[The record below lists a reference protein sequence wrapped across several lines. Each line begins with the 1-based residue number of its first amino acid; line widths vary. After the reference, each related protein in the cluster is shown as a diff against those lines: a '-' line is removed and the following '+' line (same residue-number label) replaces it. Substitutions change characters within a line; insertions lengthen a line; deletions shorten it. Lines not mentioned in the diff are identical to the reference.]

1 MNRYNLEEKLIG
13 EGSFGVSKLI
23 LEEALDWINVVGAG
37 ILTINCITLAT
48 YSFSSYEKRKFGSKS
63 KRERERERER
73 ERWLSVI
80 WK

>member
-23 LEEALDWINVVGAG
+23 LEEALDWINVAFSQLIVR
-37 ILTINCITLAT
+37 TVFRAT
-48 YSFSSYEKRKFGSKS
+48 KKGNSARKVSDIGY
-63 KRERERERER
+63 KRERER
-73 ERWLSVI
+73 SVI